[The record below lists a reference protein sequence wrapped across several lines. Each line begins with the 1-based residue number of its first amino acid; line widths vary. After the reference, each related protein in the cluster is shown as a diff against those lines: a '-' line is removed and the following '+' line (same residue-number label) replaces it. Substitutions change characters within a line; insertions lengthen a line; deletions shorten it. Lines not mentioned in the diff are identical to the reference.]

1 MKVLQ
6 NLLVDLDVLVDTP
19 AAFAFTHWPAKYA
32 KVDIDTYRT
41 YRQDDLWTLFDVPKD
56 EWISKWQS
64 RDASILKQGLPTE
77 FSINFDRILAGNVI
91 QGKVSP
97 VHEEV
102 TVTVNLYPYVVSA
115 EVKAEIQTALNELL
129 GYLIPVTLVF
139 LPTALLT
146 PSYLKENYPT
156 YVTRDHIGWLNAHPE
171 LGKEPIPTVMLYYP
185 ARIDTSDKELLKQV
199 QEETANPFL
208 TTKAAMAD
216 FITMEALDVELFS
229 QTSPFKS
236 SGESSP
242 LK

>member
-19 AAFAFTHWPAKYA
+19 AAFAFTHWPVKYA

-64 RDASILKQGLPTE
+64 RDASILMQGLPTE

-146 PSYLKENYPT
+146 PSYGYRFT
-156 YVTRDHIGWLNAHPE
+156 VTVTSSCTGETFPWI
-171 LGKEPIPTVMLYYP
+171 TFP
-185 ARIDTSDKELLKQV
+185 ARIRSKLIENSVGSPCIKILASLLCHFDIHSSLGTSNSV
-199 QEETANPFL
+199 HR
-208 TTKAAMAD
+208 
-216 FITMEALDVELFS
+216 
-229 QTSPFKS
+229 S
-236 SGESSP
+236 S
-242 LK
+242 